1 MLPFLTQWQSVV
13 VNGSIQYRKSWT
25 NRHSTSTSHKYL
37 FSTFLP
43 ASAFIYWLF
52 LVTLYDWVEIADT
65 QKEHKRNESACRW
78 QDIKRKGYLN
88 GGTFSCLLLHSTR
101 ATFTHYPDSQSLLWA
116 FFLIWRITDG
126 RREKGKLSKRKKRE
140 AKLSSQ
146 GHHLKKQNKK

>member
-65 QKEHKRNESACRW
+65 QKEHKRM
-78 QDIKRKGYLN
+78 
-88 GGTFSCLLLHSTR
+88 
-101 ATFTHYPDSQSLLWA
+101 SQPV
-116 FFLIWRITDG
+116 DG
-126 RREKGKLSKRKKRE
+126 RTLKEKGIWMEGHFLVCFYIPRELPSPTTRIASHYSGLFFWSEGSQMEEEKKENWAKERKER
-140 AKLSSQ
+140 LNSV
-146 GHHLKKQNKK
+146 LRDIT